1 MMEYVGINFLRMSM
15 TYKKKMLNLSLDIN
29 MPWENEKEKINSFD
43 IKFKH
48 KIVKDRKNYNYL
60 QANKKKKVNKK
71 IGQMLEKQFKG
82 KRIKILRSLWKDAQL
97 GGNHRN
103 PDWKIRYIHLFH

>member
-1 MMEYVGINFLRMSM
+1 MSM

-60 QANKKKKVNKK
+60 QANKKKNKLTRK
-71 IGQMLEKQFKG
+71 LAKCLKNSSKEKELK
-82 KRIKILRSLWKDAQL
+82 L
-97 GGNHRN
+97 
-103 PDWKIRYIHLFH
+103 